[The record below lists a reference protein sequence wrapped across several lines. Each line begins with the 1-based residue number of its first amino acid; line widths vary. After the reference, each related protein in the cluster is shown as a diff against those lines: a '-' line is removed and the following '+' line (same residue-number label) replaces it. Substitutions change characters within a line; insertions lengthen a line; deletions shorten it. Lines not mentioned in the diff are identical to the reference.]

1 MVLFNKIELWRL
13 KICQTT
19 FGNGRIKAIL
29 WLLFHKKIKM
39 NAASY
44 FKGQRRLWSYQWINI
59 IIYLLSEKTF
69 KPRVN
74 YVHLCLKQ
82 VPWESSSSLSR
93 IRGII
98 LLKGTVR
105 VISSVVARSTTVLF
119 LNQRFKGTPVNRAQ
133 SL

>member
-1 MVLFNKIELWRL
+1 
-13 KICQTT
+13 
-19 FGNGRIKAIL
+19 
-29 WLLFHKKIKM
+29 M

-44 FKGQRRLWSYQWINI
+44 SKGQRRLLSYQSINI

-82 VPWESSSSLSR
+82 VSWKSSSSRSQ

-98 LLKGTVR
+98 LLKGTVL
-105 VISSVVARSTTVLF
+105 VISSVVARSTTVF
-119 LNQRFKGTPVNRAQ
+119 LLKQRFKLTPVNRAQ